1 MGLHNLYNL
10 ILANANLRYIDGA
23 TGKIYRADDFHN
35 SLNLETDRSLAF
47 LYLDNTIRSVE
58 VLLNFLRSDHV
69 IVLLSPVIAE
79 YLKVQLENTYSP
91 GYIYDMSRKD
101 MSGYKT
107 LKCRENIILHL
118 RIEPASYEIHHNLKY
133 LLSTSGSTGSPKFV
147 KLSEKNLLSN
157 ALSIVD
163 YLPILE
169 DDVVPLNLPLFYSYG
184 LSVFTSNSIAGGCI
198 LCIEKDILQKDFWYD
213 FDYYS
218 CTSLAGVPFNYE
230 ILNRIGFCSRNY
242 PSLRYLTQAGGKLS
256 DGLIRNFGQYAEQFG
271 VKFYIMYGQ
280 TEASARI
287 AYLHPDDILRKVG
300 SIGNSIKGGSLSLDP
315 DTNELLYEGPNVF
328 GGYTTCPDD
337 LKTFDTNSLLRTGDI
352 GRCDEDGYFYIT
364 GRLKRFIKLSGHR
377 INLDEIEGFLK
388 RELGNIS
395 VACHGV
401 GDKFLYVVHSE
412 SQVSEECIIQLLS
425 HRLHLHPR
433 IIRVSYVNSIPLT
446 ANGKNDYRAIESILV

>member
-1 MGLHNLYNL
+1 MVNQNLYNL
-10 ILANANLRYIDGA
+10 ILENTNLRYIDGA
-23 TGKIYRADDFHN
+23 TGKLYKADDFHD
-35 SLNLETDRSLAF
+35 SLNLDGVKSLAF
-47 LYLDNTIRSVE
+47 LYLNNTIRSVE

-69 IVLLSPVIAE
+69 IVLLSSGIAE
-79 YLKVQLENTYSP
+79 YLKVQLENIYSP
-91 GYIYDMSRKD
+91 GYIYDISRNGI
-101 MSGYKT
+101 SGYKVSEYGE
-107 LKCRENIILHL
+107 KINLH
-118 RIEPASYEIHHNLKY
+118 ISINPVNYEIHHNLKY

-163 YLPILE
+163 YLPIQD
-169 DDVVPLNLPLFYSYG
+169 DDVAPLNLPLFYSYG

-198 LCIEKDILQKDFWYD
+198 LCMEKDILQKDFWND
-213 FDYYS
+213 FEYYS

-256 DGLIRNFGQYAEQFG
+256 DGLIRNFGLYAEQYG
-271 VKFYIMYGQ
+271 VKFYVMYGQ
-280 TEASARI
+280 TEAAARM
-287 AYLHPDDILRKVG
+287 AYLHPDDVLRKTGSVG
-300 SIGNSIKGGSLSLDP
+300 NAIKGGSFSLDP

-328 GGYTTCPDD
+328 GGYASCLED

-352 GRCDEDGYFYIT
+352 GRCDEEGYFYIT

-401 GDKFLYVVHSE
+401 GDKFLYIVHSE
-412 SQVSEECIIQLLS
+412 PQVSEECITQLLS

-433 IIRVSYVNSIPLT
+433 TIRVSYVDSIPLT